1 MDFTITDMALS
12 LLLVTLLSLL
22 DCSSS
27 AFSKWEVEDE
37 AGHCLLLSGQLVVQL
52 GGAERV
58 TVPGEAVAAGDC
70 GEEESWVT
78 LDWAGGQVRLQFSRR
93 GRLAAL
99 TGAAARLGGQQR
111 QANLD
116 WDQPGTLVWPLR

>member
-1 MDFTITDMALS
+1 MDLIITDMALT
-12 LLLVTLLSLL
+12 LLLVTLLSLS
-22 DCSSS
+22 DCTSS
-27 AFSKWEVEDE
+27 ASSNWEVEDE
-37 AGHCLLLSGQLVVQL
+37 ASHCLLLSGHLVVQV

-58 TVPGEAVAAGDC
+58 AVPGKAAAAGDC
-70 GEEESWVT
+70 GQEESWVT

-111 QANLD
+111 QASLD